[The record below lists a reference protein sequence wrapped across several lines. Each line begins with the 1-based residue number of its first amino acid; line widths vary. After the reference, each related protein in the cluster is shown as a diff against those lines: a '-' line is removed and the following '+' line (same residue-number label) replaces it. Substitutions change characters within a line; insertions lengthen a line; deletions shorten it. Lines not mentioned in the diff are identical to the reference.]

1 MFDFFKVNALALS
14 GGIRSMPRHRKFFW
28 LYLIS
33 NIFSFSLLLFDAL
46 ISRKFYSAVLN
57 PIFGNYAGVVASVV
71 FALMAYFCISSLC
84 STSLDYMKKKEERT
98 IGAKYEFWPMAI
110 FLFLLM
116 GFSLFA
122 NYQASK
128 EAASEVADM
137 VRPDLVA
144 NQTAALEKYADE
156 RRLAVEKLDALLSG
170 DIRGYGWPDP
180 DGKFRLNSSGK
191 ALERTLNE
199 QIAAID
205 RKTDKLSTAAARQGE
220 SLTIE
225 ANRIQS
231 MSERGFTYIV
241 FLAYPLCILLSLFSA
256 SYADAVISHNEPGEI
271 LLGNE
276 FSHLTGEGNTES
288 KPVNFRRKRR
298 GDWEKNRK
306 AIEAYLSANPQ
317 ASNGEI
323 ADALGVSVRTVREHR
338 KNI

>member
-1 MFDFFKVNALALS
+1 MFDFFRVNALALS
-14 GGIRSMPRHRKFFW
+14 GGIKSMPRHRKFFW

-33 NIFSFSLLLFDAL
+33 NIFSFALLLFDAL

-57 PIFGNYAGVVASVV
+57 PIFGNYAGVAASVV

-84 STSLDYMKKKEERT
+84 STVLDYMKKREDRT
-98 IGAKYEFWPMAI
+98 MGAKYEFWPMSI
-110 FLFLLM
+110 FLILLM
-116 GFSLFA
+116 CFSLFA

-128 EAASEVADM
+128 EAASQVADA

-144 NQTAALEKYADE
+144 SQISALDRYADE
-156 RRLAVEKLDALLSG
+156 RRLAVEKLDALLAG
-170 DIRGYGWPDP
+170 EIRGYGWPDP

-191 ALERTLNE
+191 ALERTLNQ
-199 QIAAID
+199 QIGSID
-205 RKTDKLSTAAARQGE
+205 RKTNNLSQAAARQGKNL
-220 SLTIE
+220 SIQ
-225 ANRIQS
+225 ANRIQD

-256 SYADAVISHNEPGEI
+256 SYADAVICHNEPGEI
-271 LLGNE
+271 LLGAD
-276 FSHLTGEGNTES
+276 FSHLTGEGNTEG
-288 KPVNFRRKRR
+288 KPANSPRKRR

-306 AIEAYLSANPQ
+306 AVSAYLSANPK

-323 ADALGVSVRTVREHR
+323 ADSLGISTRTVREHR